1 MEGNATVAAAAAAA
15 GVLCALLPP
24 LPPFF
29 PFIYFIFIFSS
40 IYMYIHYFNKKKPG
54 EIWVLIKNLILQ
66 VLVAGTCST
75 QNMHPDPCRPVIT
88 GDLEP

>member
-1 MEGNATVAAAAAAA
+1 
-15 GVLCALLPP
+15 
-24 LPPFF
+24 
-29 PFIYFIFIFSS
+29 
-40 IYMYIHYFNKKKPG
+40 MYIHYFNKKKPG